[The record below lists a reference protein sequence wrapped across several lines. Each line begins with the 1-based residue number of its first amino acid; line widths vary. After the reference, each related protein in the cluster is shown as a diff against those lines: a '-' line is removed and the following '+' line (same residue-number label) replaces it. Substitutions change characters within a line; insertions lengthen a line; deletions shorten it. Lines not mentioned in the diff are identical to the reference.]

1 MRQGFV
7 TLNFARCS
15 MVDRHRH
22 RGRGRFLHTPK
33 RCRMGIYDTYVHSYL
48 IWNWVITSPITIM
61 GERSFQWIQKRARW
75 SALIFLFFL
84 STHAY
89 IFIIYYY
96 MFTHTHTLTWKDNKR
111 FVFTSNINE
120 NSSSSSA
127 SASSNQL
134 GDVLGHTCVEDDHER
149 WYWCCL
155 RCWRQQQQRRW
166 RPGGP
171 VVLPRALNFMISDGR
186 WGCRICMQV
195 GQHIHTCMSVC
206 VCVMN
211 VIAQIADA

>member
-1 MRQGFV
+1 
-7 TLNFARCS
+7 
-15 MVDRHRH
+15 MVSID
-22 RGRGRFLHTPK
+22 FYFFYLHMP
-33 RCRMGIYDTYVHSYL
+33 TYLLY
-48 IWNWVITSPITIM
+48 ITIC
-61 GERSFQWIQKRARW
+61 
-75 SALIFLFFL
+75 L
-84 STHAY
+84 
-89 IFIIYYY
+89 
-96 MFTHTHTLTWKDNKR
+96 HTHTCLCLYNKR

-155 RCWRQQQQRRW
+155 RCWRQQRQQRRW

-206 VCVMN
+206 MCVMN

>member
-1 MRQGFV
+1 MLDGRSPSPSPSPSWSWSLSTHTKAMPHGYLWHIC
-7 TLNFARCS
+7 TLLLNMKLGHYKPNHNHGREIFS
-15 MVDRHRH
+15 MN
-22 RGRGRFLHTPK
+22 TK
-33 RCRMGIYDTYVHSYL
+33 A
-48 IWNWVITSPITIM
+48 N
-61 GERSFQWIQKRARW
+61 ARW

-96 MFTHTHTLTWKDNKR
+96 MFTHTHTLTCKDNKR

-155 RCWRQQQQRRW
+155 RCWRQQRQQQRR

-171 VVLPRALNFMISDGR
+171 VVLPRALNFMISNGR

>member
-1 MRQGFV
+1 
-7 TLNFARCS
+7 
-15 MVDRHRH
+15 MVD
-22 RGRGRFLHTPK
+22 GRSPSPTP
-33 RCRMGIYDTYVHSYL
+33 S
-48 IWNWVITSPITIM
+48 
-61 GERSFQWIQKRARW
+61 W
-75 SALIFLFFL
+75 SWSL
-84 STHAY
+84 STHTKAMPHGHLWHICTLLLNMKLGHYKPNHNHNHGREIFSMNTKASAMVSIDFYFFYLHMPTYFLY
-89 IFIIYYY
+89 ITICL
-96 MFTHTHTLTWKDNKR
+96 HTHTLTYKANKR

-155 RCWRQQQQRRW
+155 RCWRQQRRQR

-186 WGCRICMQV
+186 CGCRICMQV
-195 GQHIHTCMSVC
+195 GHHIHALECG